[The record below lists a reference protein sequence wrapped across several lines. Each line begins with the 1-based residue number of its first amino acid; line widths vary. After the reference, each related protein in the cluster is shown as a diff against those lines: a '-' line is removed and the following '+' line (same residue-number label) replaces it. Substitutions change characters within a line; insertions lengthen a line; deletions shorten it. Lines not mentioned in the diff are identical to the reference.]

1 MRVGASMLGV
11 GPVASSRS
19 AHRRSCS
26 RPARSTPQSALNTQ
40 TIRSRQ
46 PREGSY
52 MSRRRVDDTA
62 EVRLGDACRH
72 SYSSDSR
79 IDDTAEGS
87 PDNMCRR
94 STRRVERAHLVPN
107 NVMERVVE
115 QRRDHAVEE
124 RRGVAER
131 RARVLA
137 VVEATKRQAAR
148 RQRVRRRPLSTA
160 NGRTSESC

>member
-1 MRVGASMLGV
+1 MLGV

-26 RPARSTPQSALNTQ
+26 RPAHSTPQSALNTQ

-72 SYSSDSR
+72 SHSSDSR
-79 IDDTAEGS
+79 IDDTAAEGS
-87 PDNMCRR
+87 PDNIH
-94 STRRVERAHLVPN
+94 V
-107 NVMERVVE
+107 
-115 QRRDHAVEE
+115 QEE
-124 RRGVAER
+124 HE
-131 RARVLA
+131 
-137 VVEATKRQAAR
+137 
-148 RQRVRRRPLSTA
+148 
-160 NGRTSESC
+160 ES